1 VNDKLFDIVDLG
13 LGFFWLVVLW
23 FIAYLYKNSK
33 EELPHFRYFLPNVA
47 FHFLF
52 AFGFAAVY
60 VFYYGGGDT
69 TAYWEG
75 AVRLNKLFWYDPEK
89 FFAELFSTPYES
101 GQFQRFNPSTGY
113 PPGWI
118 YREPES
124 WFISKITSFFTFF
137 TFNSYLAITF
147 IYAFLSSIASW
158 KLFELVRSFRLLSD
172 KRAAIGTLFIPT
184 LAFWCSGISKDTV
197 IVIALFLL
205 LYELFGLFT
214 PDRKIGFWGWFAIF
228 VYGLILFHVR
238 PFMLIALF
246 PALFLAFGTGIVRKF
261 SDNIVLLFAF
271 RFLIILFALA
281 GTAFYF
287 QTKGSLG
294 ALEPESYLQE
304 AAVIQQDFAQ
314 NKLYEGK
321 RYDLGVTDY
330 TTTGMLRAFPAS
342 VVAAF
347 YRPFIWEASSVF
359 LLLSALEGVILL
371 VLTFGFI
378 FKGGGLFVRINQI
391 RKNEF
396 LTFAILFALIFGFS
410 VGFTAILFGVLVRF
424 KAPILPF
431 LAVVLLSGKRK
442 SGAEYSSAEIN
453 DNPLKP

>member
-1 VNDKLFDIVDLG
+1 MDDKLFDIVDIG

-23 FIAYLYKNSK
+23 FIAYLYRNSK
-33 EELPHFRYFLPNVA
+33 KELAHFRYFLPNIA

-60 VFYYGGGDT
+60 VFYYDGGDT

-89 FFAELFSTPYES
+89 FFTELFSTPYAG
-101 GQFQRFNPSTGY
+101 GQFQRFNLTTGY

-124 WFISKITSFFTFF
+124 WFISKLTSLFTFI

-147 IYAFLSSIASW
+147 IYAFLSAIASW
-158 KLFELVRSFRLLSD
+158 KLFELVRSFHLMSD
-172 KRAAIGTLFIPT
+172 KRAAISTLFIPT

-205 LYELFGLFT
+205 LYELFGVFT
-214 PDRKIGFWGWFAIF
+214 PDRKVGIWGWLAILLYSL
-228 VYGLILFHVR
+228 VLFHVR

-246 PALFLAFGTGIVRKF
+246 PALFLAFGTGIIRKF
-261 SDNIVLLFAF
+261 SDNVVLLVAF
-271 RFLIILFALA
+271 RFLIIVFGLA
-281 GTAFYF
+281 ATAFYF
-287 QTKGSLG
+287 QTKGNLG

-321 RYDLGVTDY
+321 RYDLGVDDY
-330 TTTGMLRAFPAS
+330 SPLGMLKALPAS
-342 VVAAF
+342 IIAAF
-347 YRPFIWEASSVF
+347 YRPFIWEASSLF
-359 LLLSALEGVILL
+359 LLLSALEGIILL
-371 VLTFGFI
+371 YLSFRYV
-378 FKGGGLFVRINQI
+378 FKDGGLFTHFNQI
-391 RKNEF
+391 RKNPF

-431 LAVVLLSGKRK
+431 LAVVLLSGQKK
-442 SGAEYSSAEIN
+442 QA
-453 DNPLKP
+453 

>member
-1 VNDKLFDIVDLG
+1 M
-13 LGFFWLVVLW
+13 LW
-23 FIAYLYKNSK
+23 FIAYLYRNSK
-33 EELPHFRYFLPNVA
+33 KELAHFRYFLPNIA

-60 VFYYGGGDT
+60 VFYYDGGDT

-89 FFAELFSTPYES
+89 FFTELFSTPYAG
-101 GQFQRFNPSTGY
+101 GQFQRFNLTTGY

-124 WFISKITSFFTFF
+124 WFISKLTSLFTFI

-147 IYAFLSSIASW
+147 IYAFLSAIASW
-158 KLFELVRSFRLLSD
+158 KLFELVRSFKLLSD
-172 KRAAIGTLFIPT
+172 QRAAIGTLFIPT

-214 PDRKIGFWGWFAIF
+214 PDRKIGLWGWIRILIYA
-228 VYGLILFHVR
+228 LILFHVR

-246 PALFLAFGTGIVRKF
+246 PALFLAFGTGIVRRF
-261 SDNIVLLFAF
+261 SNNIVLLIAF
-271 RFLIILFALA
+271 RFLIILFGLA

-342 VVAAF
+342 VIAAF
-347 YRPFIWEASSVF
+347 YRPFIWEASSIF
-359 LLLSALEGVILL
+359 LLLSAIEGVILL
-371 VLTFGFI
+371 FLTFGFI
-378 FKGGGLFVRINQI
+378 FKGGGLLKRINQV

-396 LTFAILFALIFGFS
+396 LTFALLFALIFGFS

-431 LAVVLLSGKRK
+431 LAVVLLSGQRK
-442 SGAEYSSAEIN
+442 SKNEIPVSATN

>member
-1 VNDKLFDIVDLG
+1 MQDKLFDIIDIG
-13 LGFFWLVVLW
+13 IGFFYVVLLW
-23 FIAYLYKNSK
+23 SIAYFYKNSK
-33 EELPHFRYFLPNVA
+33 KDLAHYRYFLPNVA

-60 VFYYGGGDT
+60 VFYYDGGDT

-75 AVRLNKLFWYDPEK
+75 AVRLNNLFWYDPSK
-89 FFAELFSTPYES
+89 FFTELWTTPYGG
-101 GQFQRFNPSTGY
+101 GQFVRFNPTTGY

-124 WFISKITSFFTFF
+124 WFISKITAIFSFF

-147 IYAFLSSIASW
+147 IFAFLSSIASW
-158 KLFELVRSFRLLSD
+158 RLFELVRSFELMTD
-172 KRAAIGTLFIPT
+172 FRAAISTLFIPT

-205 LYELFGLFT
+205 LYELFGIFT
-214 PDRKIGFWGWFAIF
+214 PNRKVGLGGWLAI
-228 VYGLILFHVR
+228 VIYGLVLYHVR

-246 PALFLAFGTGIVRKF
+246 PPLFLAFGTGIVRKF
-261 SDNIVLLFAF
+261 SDNVVLIFVF
-271 RFLIILFALA
+271 RFLIVFFALA
-281 GTAFYF
+281 ATAFYF

-321 RYDLGVTDY
+321 RYDLGVSDY
-330 TTTGMLRAFPAS
+330 STLGMLKAVPAS
-342 VVAAF
+342 IVAAF
-347 YRPFIWEASSVF
+347 YRPFIWEASSLF
-359 LLLSALEGVILL
+359 LLLSALEGVMLL
-371 VLTFGFI
+371 YLTYRFVLRD
-378 FKGGGLFVRINQI
+378 GGLFKHINQI

-396 LTFAILFALIFGFS
+396 LTFSILFALLFGFS
-410 VGFTAILFGVLVRF
+410 IGFTAILFGVLVRF
-424 KAPILPF
+424 KAPLLPF
-431 LAVVLLSGKRK
+431 LAVVLLNGMKK
-442 SGAEYSSAEIN
+442 KKEQGALGS
-453 DNPLKP
+453 K

>member
-1 VNDKLFDIVDLG
+1 M
-13 LGFFWLVVLW
+13 
-23 FIAYLYKNSK
+23 
-33 EELPHFRYFLPNVA
+33 
-47 FHFLF
+47 
-52 AFGFAAVY
+52 
-60 VFYYGGGDT
+60 
-69 TAYWEG
+69 
-75 AVRLNKLFWYDPEK
+75 
-89 FFAELFSTPYES
+89 
-101 GQFQRFNPSTGY
+101 
-113 PPGWI
+113 
-118 YREPES
+118 
-124 WFISKITSFFTFF
+124 
-137 TFNSYLAITF
+137 
-147 IYAFLSSIASW
+147 
-158 KLFELVRSFRLLSD
+158 SD

-214 PDRKIGFWGWFAIF
+214 PDRKIGFWGWIAIF
-228 VYGLILFHVR
+228 VYCLILFHVR

-246 PALFLAFGTGIVRKF
+246 PAVFLAFGTGIIRKF
-261 SDNIVLLFAF
+261 SDNTLLLLAF

-281 GTAFYF
+281 GTAIFF
-287 QTKGSLG
+287 QIKGGLG
-294 ALEPESYLQE
+294 ALEPESYLEE

-330 TTTGMLRAFPAS
+330 TITGMLRAVPAS
-342 VVAAF
+342 LVAAF

-378 FKGGGLFVRINQI
+378 FKGGGLFARINQI

-396 LTFAILFALIFGFS
+396 LTFAILFSLIFGFS

-424 KAPILPF
+424 KAPVLPF
-431 LAVVLLSGKRK
+431 LAVALLSSKRK
-442 SGAEYSSAEIN
+442 SGAELSSSEIN